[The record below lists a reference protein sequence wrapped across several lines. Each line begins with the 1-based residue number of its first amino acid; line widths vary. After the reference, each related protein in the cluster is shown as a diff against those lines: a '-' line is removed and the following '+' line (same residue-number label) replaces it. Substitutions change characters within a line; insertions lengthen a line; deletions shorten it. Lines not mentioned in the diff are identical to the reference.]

1 MVIPLYDLSV
11 ESSAMTLWKKKFE
24 LHKNIDKP
32 KLSFG
37 NDTKI
42 YVNENLTPYNQHL
55 AWKCRELKRA
65 KKIHKV
71 CSMKGIIK
79 IRQSPNE
86 RAYSINNDDDI
97 KHLFPDFIFKEK
109 NTPM

>member
-1 MVIPLYDLSV
+1 MSF
-11 ESSAMTLWKKKFE
+11 WKKFN
-24 LHKNIDKP
+24 LHKNTDKS
-32 KLSFG
+32 KLGFA

-42 YVNENLTPYNQHL
+42 YVIENLTLYNQRL

-71 CSMKGIIK
+71 WSMKGVIK

-86 RAYSINNDDDI
+86 QPYPFIMMILDI
-97 KHLFPDFIFKEK
+97 YFLILFSKRVILQSNHLQFELTAFVLLC
-109 NTPM
+109 